1 MPRILDNSQR
11 IRYAILFQWIVVGA
25 SLLALASRVAEY
37 LMLQKMAT
45 GVKVPHAQIAAS
57 DWRQEVIGGTQ
68 LVLILM
74 AFIAL
79 VLWAHRAYAN
89 LHRAHKTPRPRH
101 DEGAAGWGW
110 FVPIMNFWY
119 PYQVMKDLWVLTQR
133 YAQPDEAI
141 RYERDN
147 SLIGGWWILRIF
159 TILASRGI
167 RAPAA
172 GDTMD
177 QIFTYVQLMMGMN
190 ALYIWYAVGTIYLLR
205 KFRPFEQQLAA
216 RFASGYPQN
225 LPEEVPATP
234 TSIWY
239 GPIDELKQ

>member
-11 IRYAILFQWIVVGA
+11 RRYAILFQWIVVGA
-25 SLLALASRVAEY
+25 SLLSLASRVAEY
-37 LMLQKMAT
+37 LMLQKMAV
-45 GVKVPHAQIAAS
+45 GIKVPHAQVEAS
-57 DWRQEVIGGTQ
+57 DWRQQAIGGTQ

-79 VLWAHRAYAN
+79 VLWAYRAYEN
-89 LHRAHKTPRPRH
+89 LHRLRKTPRPRH
-101 DEGAAGWGW
+101 AEGAAGWGW
-110 FVPIMNFWY
+110 FVPIINLWY

-147 SLIGGWWILRIF
+147 SLIGGWWLLRIF

-167 RAPAA
+167 RAPVD

-177 QIFTYVQLMMGMN
+177 QILTYVQLTMGMN
-190 ALYIWYAVGTIYLLR
+190 VLYIGYAVATIYLLR

-216 RFASGYPQN
+216 CYADGQPQ
-225 LPEEVPATP
+225 EVSAVELSTP

-239 GPIDELKQ
+239 GPIDGIK

>member
-25 SLLALASRVAEY
+25 SLLTLASTVMEY
-37 LMLQKMAT
+37 LMMRKMAA
-45 GVKVPHAQIAAS
+45 GIKVPHAQVEAS
-57 DWRQEVIGGTQ
+57 DWRQQATGGTQ
-68 LVLILM
+68 LVLVLL

-89 LHRAHKTPRPRH
+89 LHRLHKTPRPRH
-101 DEGAAGWGW
+101 SEGAGGWGW
-110 FVPIMNFWY
+110 FIPIMNLWY
-119 PYQVMKDLWVLTQR
+119 PYQVLKDLWVLTQR

-147 SLIGGWWILRIF
+147 SLIGGWWVLRLVTIF
-159 TILASRGI
+159 IGRGI
-167 RAPAA
+167 RTPVD

-177 QIFTYVQLMMGMN
+177 QILTYVQLTMGMN
-190 ALYIWYAVGTIYLLR
+190 VLYIWYAVATIYLLR
-205 KFRPFEQQLAA
+205 RFRPFEQRLAA
-216 RFASGYPQN
+216 RFANGIPASVSAA
-225 LPEEVPATP
+225 VPAAP

-239 GPIDELKQ
+239 GPIDGIK